1 LPKDKV
7 ESDKQWSTQR
17 CTRNKNKDRQYNG
30 QKKKHK
36 MTSNDLH
43 NTTQETRI
51 RIDNTM
57 AKRKSTKWQ
66 AMIYTTLH
74 KKQE

>member
-43 NTTQETRI
+43 NTIQETRI

-57 AKRKSTKWQ
+57 AKR
-66 AMIYTTLH
+66 
-74 KKQE
+74 

>member
-1 LPKDKV
+1 MTSNDLHNTIQ
-7 ESDKQWSTQR
+7 E
-17 CTRNKNKDRQYNG
+17 TRIRIDNTMAKGKAQ
-30 QKKKHK
+30 

-57 AKRKSTKWQ
+57 AKRKSRK
-66 AMIYTTLH
+66 
-74 KKQE
+74 